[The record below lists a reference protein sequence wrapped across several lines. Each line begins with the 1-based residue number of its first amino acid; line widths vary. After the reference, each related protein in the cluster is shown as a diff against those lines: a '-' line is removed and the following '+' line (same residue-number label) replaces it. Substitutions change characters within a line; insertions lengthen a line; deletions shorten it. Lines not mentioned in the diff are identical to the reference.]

1 MKLADIHIPDLF
13 IASPPAVW
21 KMEQCRKFF
30 EEHGHLDRELVVTEN
45 NLLIDGY
52 VGYLVLEEAGVTET
66 RVKKIRSGT
75 PSQTTC
81 YIGAVH
87 IPQEG
92 MEPNNKTYYW
102 RVTTGTKNAD
112 QLEVGKLVRVRTS
125 RGAQTARV
133 TEVLD
138 RRPGRIGKIKT
149 VISVLAT
156 DTEERND

>member
-1 MKLADIHIPDLF
+1 MKLADIRIPDLYL
-13 IASPPAVW
+13 ASPPAAW

-52 VGYLVLEEAGVTET
+52 VGYLVLEEAGVIET
-66 RVKKIRSGT
+66 RVKKIRCGT
-75 PSQTTC
+75 PSKTTG

-92 MEPNNKTYYW
+92 MEPNKKTYYW
-102 RVTTGTKNAD
+102 RVTTGTKNVD

-133 TEVLD
+133 TEILD